1 MESQTLDAARS
12 GAIEGIVL
20 RYGLFYGPG
29 NPATDDLIARVR
41 RRGVPRVRNDQ
52 GQLPYIHLDDAVSAT
67 IAALDHGV
75 SGGVYDI
82 VDDRPTSFSEMV
94 TELASVAGAPTPR
107 TLPAWVLRLAGAVS
121 RAPVH
126 DAAAALE
133 RKGEAGARM
142 GADVP
147 ELSRRIAPDDRTR
160 GVATKNTKIRPRR
173 TRRSERHG
181 RQRVRTASL
190 ALFSLAYRM
199 LGSASRLRTW
209 CRMRGCDRQLRRRRI
224 CVRRARI

>member
-107 TLPAWVLRLAGAVS
+107 TLPAWVLRLAAPYLARLFTTRLPLSNAKARQELGWAPTFPS
-121 RAPVH
+121 YREGLRQTIARA
-126 DAAAALE
+126 A
-133 RKGEAGARM
+133 
-142 GADVP
+142 
-147 ELSRRIAPDDRTR
+147 
-160 GVATKNTKIRPRR
+160 
-173 TRRSERHG
+173 
-181 RQRVRTASL
+181 
-190 ALFSLAYRM
+190 
-199 LGSASRLRTW
+199 
-209 CRMRGCDRQLRRRRI
+209 
-224 CVRRARI
+224 